1 MSFIQADIHEHLS
14 QRRSSYNIDYGRNRS
29 GGSASKV
36 DLLKSALEI
45 NHKASHSSVASR
57 SDRTSNQSLNRY
69 RADSA
74 PKLNLSIPKSLLI
87 PSAPVLEVINS
98 DERFVWIADR
108 KIVSSSEWIKVIWT
122 ACYQLRVSRLTSIIF
137 AGISC
142 IVYHNN
148 GRKGTNLK
156 WWCKFLYE
164 N

>member
-1 MSFIQADIHEHLS
+1 MSFFIQADIHEHLS

-87 PSAPVLEVINS
+87 PSAPVLEVIKLWWKTCLNKT
-98 DERFVWIADR
+98 DR

-122 ACYQLRVSRLTSIIF
+122 VCYQLRGVTFNSNHIRR
-137 AGISC
+137 
-142 IVYHNN
+142 N
-148 GRKGTNLK
+148 
-156 WWCKFLYE
+156 FLYCLS
-164 N
+164 